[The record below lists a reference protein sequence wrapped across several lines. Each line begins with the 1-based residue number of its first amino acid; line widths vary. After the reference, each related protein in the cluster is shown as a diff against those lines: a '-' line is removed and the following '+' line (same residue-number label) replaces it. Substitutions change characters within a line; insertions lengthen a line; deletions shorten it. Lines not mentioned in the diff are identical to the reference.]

1 MGHLYYLFITLNEKM
16 DVIINQISDYKG
28 EIISAIIGAAAL
40 FMSVL
45 IGSQTIGRK
54 LSEEQIRNKLQK
66 IEETNSIIGTK
77 IAEIL
82 LCIHN
87 ESGPLHYKKVE
98 KFYLDYLVPLYRESI
113 NSSMVVCTSCYII
126 ERLTNFLLKF
136 RIPHRYIGY
145 KRPHKLALIDNNYFS
160 YISNMLNLALF
171 YTRGSITVPSK
182 LSINKKIVDYIQK
195 TLGGPENNYL
205 QRNLVANLVGVNYD
219 TRFHLYNEL
228 FAFIISQSNETVR
241 AFTNIVDDRI
251 IFMMSKYLWEKK
263 LYAPLFLRITSKE
276 DNYPYLFLSG
286 IKYSHPL
293 GNTRLI
299 KMELTYINTRNWF
312 YFEKMIT
319 KKLLESDDIEYFD
332 EKLDRKFISQANII
346 GLSSI
351 EHSIRMDIQIKHSE
365 ALFKKNKFHIKN
377 KYKKLHDN

>member
-1 MGHLYYLFITLNEKM
+1 MGHLYYLFYTLNEKM
-16 DVIINQISDYKG
+16 DVIINQICDYKG
-28 EIISAIIGAAAL
+28 EIISAIIGAVAL
-40 FMSVL
+40 FISVL
-45 IGSQTIGRK
+45 IGSQTIGKK

-66 IEETNSIIGTK
+66 VEETNSKIGTK

-82 LCIHN
+82 LGIHS

-98 KFYLDYLVPLYRESI
+98 KFYLEHLVPLYRESI

-126 ERLTNFLLKF
+126 ERLTNYLLKF

-145 KRPHKLALIDNNYFS
+145 KRPHKLSLIDNNYFT

-182 LSINKKIVDYIQK
+182 LSINRKTVDYTQK

-205 QRNLVANLVGVNYD
+205 QRNLIANLVGVNYD

-228 FAFIISQSNETVR
+228 FDFIIYQSNETIR
-241 AFTNIVDDRI
+241 AFANIVDDKI
-251 IFMMSKYLWEKK
+251 IFMMSKYLLKKK
-263 LYAPLFLRITSKE
+263 LYAPLFFRITLKE

-299 KMELTYINTRNWF
+299 KMELTYIHTKNWS
-312 YFEKMIT
+312 YFENMIT
-319 KKLLESDDIEYFD
+319 KNLLESDDIEYFD
-332 EKLDRKFISQANII
+332 DKLDREFISQANII
-346 GLSSI
+346 GVNSI
-351 EHSIRMDIQIKHSE
+351 EHSIRMDIQCRHSE
-365 ALFKKNKFHIKN
+365 ELFRKNKFHIKT
-377 KYKKLHDN
+377 KYKKLHDK